1 MTPEHEKIVNEI
13 MDRMPDSFWSR
24 LWDDDC
30 ICKESETVNPLCPN
44 KRCIND

>member
-13 MDRMPDSFWSR
+13 MDKMPDLFWSR

-30 ICKESETVNPLCPN
+30 ICEKSETINPKCTN